1 MWVYTRR
8 RHEHDPRFVINLD
21 HYPSIA
27 INKLGERYF
36 VDAGTGG
43 DTTTLASTDTEEEAT
58 KFVQQIFDALEAG
71 KTALNLE
78 GDDAPPPEDK
88 SDHASHPE
96 PLQATPPQAITR

>member
-27 INKLGERYF
+27 INQIGERF
-36 VDAGTGG
+36 FIDAGTGG

-71 KTALNLE
+71 KTAINL
-78 GDDAPPPEDK
+78 GGEDPHSENK
-88 SDHASHPE
+88 HDHAS
-96 PLQATPPQAITR
+96 

>member
-27 INKLGERYF
+27 TNKIGERF
-36 VDAGTGG
+36 FIDAGTGG

-58 KFVQQIFDALEAG
+58 GIVERIFEALVTG
-71 KTALNLE
+71 KTALNL
-78 GDDAPPPEDK
+78 GDDDPPSENK
-88 SDHASHPE
+88 SDHAPHAE
-96 PLQATPPQAITR
+96 PQQATPPKAITK

>member
-58 KFVQQIFDALEAG
+58 RFVQQIFDALEAG
-71 KTALNLE
+71 KTALNL
-78 GDDAPPPEDK
+78 GADDSPSENK
-88 SDHASHPE
+88 NDHASRPE
-96 PLQATPPQAITR
+96 PPQATPPQAITP